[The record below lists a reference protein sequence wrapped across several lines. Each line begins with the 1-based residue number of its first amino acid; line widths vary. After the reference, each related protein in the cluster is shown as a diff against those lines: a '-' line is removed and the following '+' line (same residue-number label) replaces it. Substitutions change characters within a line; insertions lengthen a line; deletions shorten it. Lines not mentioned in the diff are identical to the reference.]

1 MGISK
6 RWRKDLMSL
15 MKEFLDSKTWLK
27 ARDRLALSL
36 KKSLTM
42 SPEQRANS
50 TALLSHLGGS

>member
-1 MGISK
+1 
-6 RWRKDLMSL
+6 MSL